1 MGRGSHATGWC
12 GVTLTASVAILQ
24 PYMQLYVCLQV
35 AINRSRMATVMEAVL
50 EDLPRQ
56 RAAAQQRAEWED
68 QIRNYIQVHT
78 A

>member
-1 MGRGSHATGWC
+1 M
-12 GVTLTASVAILQ
+12 
-24 PYMQLYVCLQV
+24 

-68 QIRNYIQVHT
+68 QIRNYIQVQLASIAIRELASRDPCST
-78 A
+78 SANGG